1 MFYFIS
7 SYLYKRIFVQY
18 MHFDKEQSGTEQ
30 TAYQIENYVA
40 ELIMPTYKE
49 LIVQKKQKRDQNNL
63 SLKS

>member
-1 MFYFIS
+1 
-7 SYLYKRIFVQY
+7 

>member
-1 MFYFIS
+1 MFYFIC
-7 SYLYKRIFVQY
+7 SYLYKRTFVQY

-49 LIVQKKQKRDQNNL
+49 LIV
-63 SLKS
+63 